1 MDIPIE
7 FTGSTGR
14 FPTPGDGS
22 GLRFVAG
29 GWEDLPARPGAGVEP
44 EAGGYFFLYIGAEPL
59 AYRSVYAATGAEL
72 EAECRRAA
80 ATMAPWTRALERLA
94 AAVRNMH
101 RYYLLQSVLR
111 EQLRR
116 GGDDGLTYVPVPGG
130 NLRDPG
136 WLARIAEFAADGD
149 LLPPPDQPGAVAPEG
164 AVLVF
169 EISDRL
175 LREWKELKDAAIRAL
190 PSAESPLPAS
200 FGEQWLAMRPP
211 HDPCLDRVA
220 ALVMERWTKAPTD
233 AARDHMVRWVIGQAG
248 MTKTQLHRQT
258 GIARSTLDR
267 ILGVEE
273 RSQAA

>member
-14 FPTPGDGS
+14 FPPPSGGS

-29 GWEDLPARPGAGVEP
+29 GWEDLPARPGAGAELEP
-44 EAGGYFFLYIGAEPL
+44 GGYLFLYIGAEPL
-59 AYRSVYAATGAEL
+59 AYRPVYAATGAEL
-72 EAECRRAA
+72 EAECRQAA
-80 ATMAPWTRALERLA
+80 ATMAPWTRALERLTA
-94 AAVRNMH
+94 AARTMH
-101 RYYLLQSVLR
+101 RYYMLQSVVR
-111 EQLRR
+111 EQLRL

-149 LLPPPDQPGAVAPEG
+149 LLPPPDRPEAAPEG
-164 AVLVF
+164 VVLAI
-169 EISDRL
+169 EISNRL
-175 LREWKELKDAAIRAL
+175 AREWQELKDAAVRAL
-190 PSAESPLPAS
+190 PSAECPLPAS

-211 HDPCLDRVA
+211 HTPCLDQVA
-220 ALVMERWTKAPTD
+220 ALVVGRWTKAPTD
-233 AARDHMVRWVIGQAG
+233 VARDHTVRWVIGQTG

-267 ILGVEE
+267 ILAAEE